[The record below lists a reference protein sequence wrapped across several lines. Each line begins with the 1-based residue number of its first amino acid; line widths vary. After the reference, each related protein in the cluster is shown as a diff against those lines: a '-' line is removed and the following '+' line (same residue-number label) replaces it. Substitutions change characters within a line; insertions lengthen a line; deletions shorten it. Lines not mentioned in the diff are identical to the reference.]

1 MNPIT
6 KFRLA
11 LARALVPEYLRPTE
25 EETQLIKSLLVGE
38 VNKTRHIEDS
48 DFFHQQA
55 AVIQVQ
61 LDLETWGLTPGS
73 ALRSIGA
80 AVTMPYDVHQLG
92 GRMFKVN
99 VTRESCEAAGLTIN
113 PETVEWWEKQ
123 SDEAKAAAVVDA
135 LPLTDALLQLNYWLT
150 GLASAAEGSGYM
162 LEFGVKVGQNP
173 PVHVFGNGSVMDVS
187 IIEAALRAVKMETVW
202 PWWGVGDTRTVVSM
216 GRFLGLD
223 DRRVKRH
230 GVHHEAGSDALYDGS
245 RTASVQRA
253 IIALAKTGI
262 AILPE

>member
-11 LARALVPEYLRPTE
+11 LARILVPDYLRPTE
-25 EETQLIKSLLVGE
+25 EEAELIKSLLVGE
-38 VNKTRHIEDS
+38 VRKTRHIEDS

-55 AVIQVQ
+55 AIIQVQ

-92 GRMFKVN
+92 GNMLKIN
-99 VTRESCEAAGLTIN
+99 ITRESCEAVGLTID
-113 PETVEWWEKQ
+113 PETVKWWEKQ
-123 SDEAKAAAVVDA
+123 SEEAKRAATADAV
-135 LPLTDALLQLNYWLT
+135 PLKDALLQLNYWLT
-150 GLASAAEGSGYM
+150 GLASSAADSGYM
-162 LEFGVKVGQNP
+162 LEFGIKVGQNP

-187 IIEAALRAVKMETVW
+187 IIEAAIRAVKMETVW
-202 PWWGVGDTRTVVSM
+202 PWYGVGDTRTVVSL

-223 DRRVKRH
+223 DRRIKRQ

-262 AILPE
+262 AILP

>member
-11 LARALVPEYLRPTE
+11 LARLLVPDYLRPTE
-25 EETQLIKSLLVGE
+25 EEAQLIKSLLVGE
-38 VNKTRHIEDS
+38 VRKTRHIEDS

-92 GRMFKVN
+92 GRMFKAN
-99 VTRESCEAAGLTIN
+99 ITRESCEAVGLTID
-113 PETVEWWEKQ
+113 PETMKWWEKQ
-123 SDEAKAAAVVDA
+123 SDEAKAAAVADA
-135 LPLTDALLQLNYWLT
+135 MLLKDALLQLNYWLT
-150 GLASAAEGSGYM
+150 GLASSAEDSGYM
-162 LEFGVKVGQNP
+162 LEFGVRVGQNP
-173 PVHVFGNGSVMDVS
+173 PVHVFGNGSIMDVAL
-187 IIEAALRAVKMETVW
+187 IEAAIRAVNMEPVW
-202 PWWGVGDTRTVVSM
+202 PWWGIGDTRTVVSL

-223 DRRVKRH
+223 DRRVKRQ
-230 GVHHEAGSDALYDGS
+230 GVHHEAGSDARYDGS
-245 RTASVQRA
+245 RTAAVQRA

-262 AILPE
+262 AILP

>member
-11 LARALVPEYLRPTE
+11 LARILVPDYLRPTE
-25 EETQLIKSLLVGE
+25 EEAELIKSLLVGE
-38 VNKTRHIEDS
+38 VRKTRHIEDS

-55 AVIQVQ
+55 AIIQVQ

-80 AVTMPYDVHQLG
+80 AVTMPSDVHQLG
-92 GRMFKVN
+92 GNMIKIN
-99 VTRESCEAAGLTIN
+99 ITRESCEAVGLTID
-113 PETVEWWEKQ
+113 PETVKWWEKQ
-123 SDEAKAAAVVDA
+123 SEEAKRAATADAV
-135 LPLTDALLQLNYWLT
+135 PLKDALLQLNYWLT
-150 GLASAAEGSGYM
+150 GLARSAADSGYM
-162 LEFGVKVGQNP
+162 LEFGIKVGQNP

-187 IIEAALRAVKMETVW
+187 IIEAAIRAVKMETVW
-202 PWWGVGDTRTVVSM
+202 PWWGVGDTRTVVSL

-223 DRRVKRH
+223 DRRIKRQ

-262 AILPE
+262 AILP